1 MTDLMIDTLYNEA
14 SKKAD
19 NGDFR
24 LMLELVEYGL
34 NNQTSEFNTILDLVG
49 NKLIDLAQTK
59 N

>member
-14 SKKAD
+14 SKKVD